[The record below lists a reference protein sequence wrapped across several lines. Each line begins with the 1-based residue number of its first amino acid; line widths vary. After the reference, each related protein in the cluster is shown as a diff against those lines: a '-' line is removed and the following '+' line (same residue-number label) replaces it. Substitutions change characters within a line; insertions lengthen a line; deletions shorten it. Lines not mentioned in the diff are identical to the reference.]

1 MNNNPIGNI
10 RFAFLQKT
18 AKKKSIFFILDKER
32 DYERFINPIGIQ
44 SDFFVLHSANRTLI
58 LQRQPED
65 GDKLNLGK
73 TVEEGKAE
81 RARGFACNLKQ
92 KKICLIIY

>member
-10 RFAFLQKT
+10 RFAFLQKS
-18 AKKKSIFFILDKER
+18 AKKKSIFIILDNER
-32 DYERFINPIGIQ
+32 DYERFVNPIGFQ

-65 GDKLNLGK
+65 GDELNLGK
-73 TVEEGKAE
+73 AVEGGSNK
-81 RARGFACNLKQ
+81 
-92 KKICLIIY
+92 